1 MNPRQ
6 GHHGA
11 GAVGANGQKVGG
23 QFQTVGHATSDD
35 VFFGARDTLVLPRRQ
50 TVQPPP
56 AKKPAERTRPSMD
69 LKSMTRGAR
78 LAGAGVMATGG
89 FVATTAGTAMA
100 TTAYMA
106 STGLTS
112 GAAFLVAGVVAVIAS
127 YKTADSAL

>member
-11 GAVGANGQKVGG
+11 GAVGANGKKVGG
-23 QFQTVGHATSDD
+23 QFQAVAHATSDD
-35 VFFGARDTLVLPRRQ
+35 IFFGARDTLVLPRRQ

-56 AKKPAERTRPSMD
+56 AKKTTRTRPAFSMQ
-69 LKSMTRGAR
+69 SMTRGAR

-100 TTAYMA
+100 TTAYMTSA
-106 STGLTS
+106 GLSS
-112 GAAFLVAGVVAVIAS
+112 GAAFLVVGIVAVAAS
-127 YKTADSAL
+127 VKTADAAL